1 MKTEWDYTQL
11 ANAYLERPEYAP
23 SALQKLFQIAE
34 LKPKDRV
41 CDIGAGVAHL
51 TLPLAAFGC
60 QVDAVEPNDAMR
72 ANGQQRTAHLLTV
85 SWSEG
90 TGEATGRPSDIYD
103 FVTFGSSF
111 NVCDR
116 DKALKETHR
125 LLKPGKYFAC
135 LWNHRDLT
143 DPIQSHIEGI
153 IKKFIPSYGYG
164 TRREDQTEVIASS
177 GLFCPAQYVE
187 GHILWEQKIEDTVEA
202 WRSHATLHRQAG
214 EQFSNIIKEIEG
226 YLASLGRESIMI
238 PYTTRAWIA
247 QRKDEDAIS

>member
-11 ANAYLERPEYAP
+11 ADAYLKRPDYAP
-23 SALQKLFQIAE
+23 SALQELFRIAG
-34 LKPKDRV
+34 LQPGDTV

-60 QVDAVEPNDAMR
+60 KVDAVEPNDAMR
-72 ANGQQRTAHLLTV
+72 ANGQQRTAHIPSV

-90 TGEATGRPSDIYD
+90 TGEATGRPAGAYD

-111 NVCDR
+111 NACDR
-116 DKALKETHR
+116 GRALAETHR

-135 LWNHRDLT
+135 LWNHRDLN
-143 DPIQSHIEGI
+143 DPIQKRIEEI
-153 IKKFIPSYGYG
+153 IKAAIPSYGYG
-164 TRREDQTEVIASS
+164 TRREDQTEVIAAS
-177 GLFCPAQYVE
+177 GLFYAARQVE
-187 GHILWEQKIEDTVEA
+187 GRILWEQDITDTVQA

-214 EQFSNIIKEIEG
+214 DNFGAIIENIAK
-226 YLASLGRESIMI
+226 YLDSLGQKSITI

-247 QRKDEDAIS
+247 QRKDI

>member
-11 ANAYLERPEYAP
+11 ADAYRKRPDYAP
-23 SALQKLFQIAE
+23 SALQDLFQIAG
-34 LKPKDRV
+34 LKPGDTV

-60 QVDAVEPNDAMR
+60 RVDAVEPNDAMR
-72 ANGQQRTAHLLTV
+72 ANGQERTEHLPLV
-85 SWSEG
+85 NWSEG
-90 TGEATGRPSDIYD
+90 TGEATGRPSGAYD

-111 NVCDR
+111 NACDR
-116 DKALKETHR
+116 EKALAETHR
-125 LLKPGKYFAC
+125 LLKPGKYFTC
-135 LWNHRDLT
+135 LWNHRDL
-143 DPIQSHIEGI
+143 DNPVQSHIEGI

-177 GLFCPAQYVE
+177 GLFYPAQYVE
-187 GHILWEQKIEDTVEA
+187 GHILWEQTIEDTVEA

-214 EQFSNIIKEIEG
+214 ENFANIIEEIEG
-226 YLASLGRESIMI
+226 FLASLKRESIMI

-247 QRKDEDAIS
+247 QRKD

>member
-11 ANAYLERPEYAP
+11 ADAYLKRPDYAP
-23 SALQKLFQIAE
+23 SALQELFRIAG
-34 LKPKDRV
+34 LQPGDTV

-60 QVDAVEPNDAMR
+60 KVDAVEPNGAMR
-72 ANGQQRTAHLLTV
+72 ANGQRRTAHIPSV

-90 TGEATGRPSDIYD
+90 TGEATGRPAGVYD

-111 NVCDR
+111 NACDR
-116 DKALKETHR
+116 GRALAETHR

-135 LWNHRDLT
+135 LWNHRDLD
-143 DPIQSHIEGI
+143 DPIQKHIEEI
-153 IKKFIPSYGYG
+153 IKAAIPSYGYG
-164 TRREDQTEVIASS
+164 TRREDQTEVIAAS
-177 GLFCPAQYVE
+177 GLFHAARQVE
-187 GHILWEQKIEDTVEA
+187 GRILWEQDIADTVRA

-214 EQFSNIIKEIEG
+214 NKFGAIIENIAN
-226 YLASLGRESIMI
+226 YLGSLGQKSIAI

-247 QRKDEDAIS
+247 QRKDA